1 MCVSTKPAPAS
12 APSPAPATVTS
23 TTVTRQRAP
32 KPSQRLDPEAVRVL
46 RLYLARGHDL
56 EVLVSL
62 SRSSESTVRRLIAG
76 ATGSR
81 PAASMLALAAV
92 VAIQRADAELYAME
106 RQALEHLSTTHTPG
120 SVGLA
125 VEGLRGGTAG
135 EGVSG
140 A

>member
-1 MCVSTKPAPAS
+1 MLK
-12 APSPAPATVTS
+12 
-23 TTVTRQRAP
+23 
-32 KPSQRLDPEAVRVL
+32 
-46 RLYLARGHDL
+46 LYLARGHDL

-92 VAIQRADAELYAME
+92 VAIQRADAELYALE

-135 EGVSG
+135 EGVPG